1 MTTMDAGTR
10 TVIAIGI
17 WSSILTAVCT
27 ILFSIAAVLTE
38 TKVLS
43 APWDAV
49 LSLTPSLLLAPSFLA
64 LLVCVNAIVPS
75 ERKIWSQLGVVFAGV
90 YVPLC
95 SASYIVELFVVEP
108 RVLRGAASEAALITI
123 ARGDSVFNA
132 VDGLGY
138 LFMCLAALVTAP
150 AFERGGLQRWIR
162 WLLLAT
168 GVVAVPIFLTYFVN
182 RSFIYAA
189 ALWSVT
195 ISAAGI
201 LLAVFF
207 RRVGLSP
214 TSENNGA

>member
-1 MTTMDAGTR
+1 MN
-10 TVIAIGI
+10 
-17 WSSILTAVCT
+17 ILT
-27 ILFSIAAVLTE
+27 L
-38 TKVLS
+38 
-43 APWDAV
+43 P
-49 LSLTPSLLLAPSFLA
+49 
-64 LLVCVNAIVPS
+64 
-75 ERKIWSQLGVVFAGV
+75 GV

-108 RVLRGAASEAALITI
+108 RVLRGVASETALLTI

-150 AFERGGLQRWIR
+150 AFARSGLQRWIR

-182 RSFIYAA
+182 RSFIYGA

-201 LLAVFF
+201 LLAIFF
-207 RRVGLSP
+207 RRVGHSL
-214 TSENNGA
+214 TLHTNGAHANARAAGHTEDHA